1 MEVRELTPI
10 GLGGELTDAQGV
22 TGPNGWDPGR
32 LRELL
37 HRHGVLVLRGTA
49 LDDRGVLALSRLI
62 GDPDEVTP
70 AADRV
75 PGQTYVRL
83 QSNVPGLGVRAD
95 VAGGFWH
102 TDDGPALATLLRAVE
117 VPAKGGGTVFA
128 DMRAAWRALPAADQ
142 AKLAG
147 LHGWWP
153 ARQLYA
159 AAMSELG
166 GGSAEVLDTLTD
178 EVRPLVRRT
187 VTGEEAL
194 HLSKLW
200 LVQVREL
207 DQEASKEL
215 LASLYAHATSDTY
228 TYTHTW
234 QAGDVLIWDNEAVM
248 HRAMPVAEGC
258 RKVTHRI
265 TVRYPVNSS

>member
-1 MEVRELTPI
+1 MRVSELTSI
-10 GLGGELTDAQGV
+10 GLGGELAAEGAT
-22 TGPNGWDPGR
+22 DPGGR
-32 LRELL
+32 DPGWLRGLL
-37 HRHGVLVLRGTA
+37 HKHGVLVLHGTA
-49 LDDRGVLALSRLI
+49 LDEEGFLALSRLI
-62 GDPDEVTP
+62 GEPEEVTP

-75 PGQTYVRL
+75 PGYAQVLL
-83 QSNVPGLGVRAD
+83 QSNVPGLGLRAD
-95 VAGGFWH
+95 HAGGFWH
-102 TDDGPALATLLRAVE
+102 PDESLATLLRVVE
-117 VPAKGGGTVFA
+117 VPAKGGGTAFA
-128 DMRAAWRALPAADQ
+128 DMRAAWRALSAADQ

>member
-70 AADRV
+70 AEDRV
-75 PGQTYVRL
+75 PGYAQVRL
-83 QSNVPGLGVRAD
+83 QSNVPGLGLRAD
-95 VAGGFWH
+95 LAGGFWH
-102 TDDGPALATLLRAVE
+102 ADESPATLLRVVE
-117 VPAKGGGTVFA
+117 VPAQGGETGFA
-128 DMRAAWRALPAADQ
+128 DMRAAWRGLPASDR
-142 AKLAG
+142 AKLRNM
-147 LHGWWP
+147 HGWWP
-153 ARQLYA
+153 WRQLYA
-159 AAMSELG
+159 LG
-166 GGSAEVLDTLTD
+166 VKERGERDEVLGQMAD

-194 HLSKLW
+194 HLNQLW
-200 LVQVREL
+200 MVQITEL
-207 DQEASKEL
+207 GQAASKEL